1 MKIKI
6 KKTKKKEKKKD
17 SLRFYVSVQHIFSYF
32 IFLIGLPL
40 SFMSS
45 KILVYNT
52 KLKKIRGEV
61 KV

>member
-6 KKTKKKEKKKD
+6 KKTEEEEEEERL
-17 SLRFYVSVQHIFSYF
+17 LRFYVSIQHIFSYF

-45 KILVYNT
+45 KILVYT
-52 KLKKIRGEV
+52 QLQRLHQLR
-61 KV
+61 